1 MARQRSTRGV
11 SEGSLPLELR
21 PVAEAALGE
30 AVANLA
36 MLNLAGLRLQWRNV
50 FGGSAPVHLPKPLL
64 ARILAYRLQA
74 DAFGD
79 LPDAVR
85 RTLEGFGARGS
96 APRRTSGWAGLATVD
111 FATDQ
116 TRLHPGSRMG
126 WPSPPRH
133 GAGGRLRLGRQD
145 LPQPLQGRAGALSRW
160 RLLLVNRAKRSSAAD
175 RKINGLESSSV
186 VLDPSKIR
194 YSWPT

>member
-1 MARQRSTRGV
+1 MARRRSSRSAG
-11 SEGSLPLELR
+11 EGPPSPRLR
-21 PVAEAALGE
+21 PVEEAALRE

-36 MLNLAGLRLQWRNV
+36 TLDLAGLRLQWRNV
-50 FGGSAPVHLPKPLL
+50 FGGCAPVHLPKPLL

-96 APRRTSGWAGLATVD
+96 GRRRTSRRGGLATVD

-145 LPQPLQGRAGALSRW
+145 LPQPLQGRAGDHRRALEW
-160 RLLLVNRAKRSSAAD
+160 AEVLRAHRTQGDGARGRSD
-175 RKINGLESSSV
+175 RV
-186 VLDPSKIR
+186 H
-194 YSWPT
+194 